1 MTRGFGESRRGALQS
16 GPFDHGMITGRTRF
30 TQNGSSDPPSGGEG
44 APPRQRP
51 PCPATGGGRKEV
63 GLLPPLGARRTPH
76 RRWQRRAARSVLL
89 AVILMPLTVLSTGSL
104 TAQATPTASRLEE
117 QLDQLNRESDQLVE
131 QYNQSNEA
139 LKRIRRS
146 LEGLRAQASGAEA
159 DVRKLQAVLGARASA
174 AYVQG
179 AGSAVAAV
187 LGSDDPAAAIAR
199 VQVLELLAANDGDLM
214 DQLGVAGKALGER
227 QRDLVAAE
235 RSQAAEVDRLAAKKA
250 EVERAADKTRALL
263 ARMRAADRPS
273 TPSRPSDP
281 VAPPP
286 SGGGGG
292 GSGSAAAVVVA
303 YARAQVGKP
312 YCYGGSGPGCFDC
325 SGLTLMAWRQARVSL
340 PHSSAAQYNVGRRI
354 SAGELQPGDLIFY
367 YSPISHVSVYI
378 GGGQRISATHTGD
391 YVRVQSLGS
400 SIVGYARP
408 NG

>member
-1 MTRGFGESRRGALQS
+1 
-16 GPFDHGMITGRTRF
+16 
-30 TQNGSSDPPSGGEG
+30 
-44 APPRQRP
+44 
-51 PCPATGGGRKEV
+51 
-63 GLLPPLGARRTPH
+63 LPPLGARRPLH
-76 RRWQRRAARSVLL
+76 RRWPRRAVQGVLL
-89 AVILMPLTVLSTGSL
+89 AAILVPLTVLSTGSKT
-104 TAQATPTASRLEE
+104 TAQATPASPARLEDR
-117 QLDQLNRESDQLVE
+117 LDQLNRESDQLVE
-131 QYNQSNEA
+131 QYDQSNES

-146 LEGLRAQASGAEA
+146 LAGLRAQASGAEA

-214 DQLGVAGKALGER
+214 DQLGLAGKVLAAR
-227 QRDLVAAE
+227 KADLVAAE
-235 RSQAAEVDRLAAKKA
+235 KAQAAEVKRLEAKKA
-250 EVERAADKTRALL
+250 EVERAADRTRALL
-263 ARMRAADRPS
+263 SRMRAADRPQA
-273 TPSRPSDP
+273 PARPSKP

-292 GSGSAAAVVVA
+292 GSGSAAAAVA

-312 YCYGGSGPGCFDC
+312 YCYGGAGSACFDC
-325 SGLTLMAWRQARVSL
+325 SGLTMMAWRQAGISL

-354 SAGELQPGDLIFY
+354 SASELQPGDLIFY
-367 YSPISHVSVYI
+367 YSPISHVSIYI

>member
-1 MTRGFGESRRGALQS
+1 MLAA
-16 GPFDHGMITGRTRF
+16 I
-30 TQNGSSDPPSGGEG
+30 
-44 APPRQRP
+44 
-51 PCPATGGGRKEV
+51 
-63 GLLPPLGARRTPH
+63 LLP
-76 RRWQRRAARSVLL
+76 
-89 AVILMPLTVLSTGSL
+89 LTLLSTGSNT
-104 TAQATPTASRLEE
+104 TALATPASPARLED
-117 QLDQLNRESDQLVE
+117 QLDQLNREADQLVE

-139 LKRIRRS
+139 LARIKRS
-146 LEGLRAQASGAEA
+146 LKGLRSQANRAEE
-159 DVRKLQAVLGARASA
+159 DLRRLRAVLGARASA

-199 VQVLELLAANDGDLM
+199 VQVLDLLAAHDGDLM
-214 DQLGVAGKALGER
+214 DQLGVAGKSYDER
-227 QRDLVAAE
+227 RRNLVAAE
-235 RSQAAEVDRLAAKKA
+235 KAQAAEVARLAAKKA

-273 TPSRPSDP
+273 APSPPSGP

-286 SGGGGG
+286 SGGGG
-292 GSGSAAAVVVA
+292 GSGSAAAVVA
-303 YARAQVGKP
+303 YVRAQVGKP
-312 YCYGGSGPGCFDC
+312 YCYGGSGPSCFDC
-325 SGLTLMAWRQARVSL
+325 SGLTMMAWRQAGVSL
-340 PHSSAAQYNVGRRI
+340 PHSSASQYNVGRRI

-408 NG
+408 SG

>member
-1 MTRGFGESRRGALQS
+1 
-16 GPFDHGMITGRTRF
+16 
-30 TQNGSSDPPSGGEG
+30 
-44 APPRQRP
+44 
-51 PCPATGGGRKEV
+51 
-63 GLLPPLGARRTPH
+63 
-76 RRWQRRAARSVLL
+76 VLL
-89 AVILMPLTVLSTGSL
+89 AAILMPLTVLSTGSNT
-104 TAQATPTASRLEE
+104 TAVAAPTSSARLED
-117 QLDQLNRESDQLVE
+117 QLDQLNRQADQLVE

-139 LKRIRRS
+139 LKRLRRAHKA
-146 LEGLRAQASGAEA
+146 LRAQASGAQA

-187 LGSDDPAAAIAR
+187 LGSDDPNAAIDR
-199 VQVLELLAANDGDLM
+199 VQVLDLLANHDGDLM
-214 DQLGVAGKALGER
+214 DQLWVAGKALDARQGE
-227 QRDLVAAE
+227 LVAAE
-235 RSQAAEVDRLAAKKA
+235 KAQAAEVDRLAAKKA

-292 GSGSAAAVVVA
+292 GASGSAAAVVA

-312 YCYGGSGPGCFDC
+312 YCYGGSGSACFDC
-325 SGLTLMAWRQARVSL
+325 SGLTMMAWRQAGVSL
-340 PHSSAAQYNVGRRI
+340 PHSSAAQYSVGRRV

-378 GGGQRISATHTGD
+378 GNGQRISATHTGD

-400 SIVGYARP
+400 SIVGFARP

>member
-1 MTRGFGESRRGALQS
+1 
-16 GPFDHGMITGRTRF
+16 
-30 TQNGSSDPPSGGEG
+30 
-44 APPRQRP
+44 
-51 PCPATGGGRKEV
+51 
-63 GLLPPLGARRTPH
+63 LPPLGARRTPH
-76 RRWQRRAARSVLL
+76 RRWPRRVARSVLL
-89 AVILMPLTVLSTGSL
+89 AAILMPLTVLSTGSNM
-104 TAQATPTASRLEE
+104 TAAAAPTSSARLED
-117 QLDQLNRESDQLVE
+117 QLDQLNREADQLVE

-139 LKRIRRS
+139 LKRLRRS
-146 LEGLRAQASGAEA
+146 LKSLRAQASGAAA

-187 LGSDDPAAAIAR
+187 LGSDDPTAAIDR
-199 VQVLELLAANDGDLM
+199 VQVLDLLAARDGDLM

-227 QRDLVAAE
+227 QRVLVAAE
-235 RSQAAEVDRLAAKKA
+235 KAQAAEVDRLAAKKA

-263 ARMRAADRPS
+263 ARMRAAARPS
-273 TPSRPSDP
+273 VPSRPSDP
-281 VAPPP
+281 IAPPP

-292 GSGSAAAVVVA
+292 GGGGGGSAAAVVA

-325 SGLTLMAWRQARVSL
+325 SGLTMMAWQQAGVSL
-340 PHSSAAQYNVGRRI
+340 PHSSAAQYSVGRRV
-354 SAGELQPGDLIFY
+354 SASELQPGDLVFY

-378 GGGQRISATHTGD
+378 GNGQRISATHTGD

>member
-1 MTRGFGESRRGALQS
+1 
-16 GPFDHGMITGRTRF
+16 
-30 TQNGSSDPPSGGEG
+30 
-44 APPRQRP
+44 
-51 PCPATGGGRKEV
+51 
-63 GLLPPLGARRTPH
+63 
-76 RRWQRRAARSVLL
+76 VLL
-89 AVILMPLTVLSTGSL
+89 AAILLPLTVLSTGPM
-104 TAQATPTASRLEE
+104 TASATPAPSRLED
-117 QLDQLNRESDQLVE
+117 QLDRQNREADQLVE

-139 LKRIRRS
+139 LKKIRGS
-146 LEGLRAQASGAEA
+146 LKGLRAEASGAEA
-159 DVRKLQAVLGARASA
+159 DLRKLQATLGARASA

-199 VQVLELLAANDGDLM
+199 VQVLEVLASHDGDLM
-214 DQLGVAGKALGER
+214 DQLGVAGKAFEER
-227 QRDLVAAE
+227 HRNLVAAE
-235 RSQAAEVDRLAAKKA
+235 KTQAAEVERLQAKKA

-273 TPSRPSDP
+273 APSAPSSGP

-286 SGGGGG
+286 SGGGAV
-292 GSGSAAAVVVA
+292 SGSAAAAVA

-312 YCYGGSGPGCFDC
+312 YCYGGEGPGCFDC
-325 SGLTLMAWRQARVSL
+325 SGLTMMAWRQAGVSL

-367 YSPISHVSVYI
+367 YSPISHVSIYI

>member
-1 MTRGFGESRRGALQS
+1 
-16 GPFDHGMITGRTRF
+16 
-30 TQNGSSDPPSGGEG
+30 
-44 APPRQRP
+44 
-51 PCPATGGGRKEV
+51 
-63 GLLPPLGARRTPH
+63 
-76 RRWQRRAARSVLL
+76 VLL
-89 AVILMPLTVLSTGSL
+89 AAVLVPLTVLSTGPT
-104 TAQATPTASRLEE
+104 TAQATPTSSARLED
-117 QLDQLNRESDQLVE
+117 QLDQLNREADQLVE

-146 LEGLRAQASGAEA
+146 LKGLQTQASGAEA

-235 RSQAAEVDRLAAKKA
+235 KAQAAEVDRLAAKKA

-263 ARMRAADRPS
+263 ARMRAADRS
-273 TPSRPSDP
+273 SVPSRPSAP

-292 GSGSAAAVVVA
+292 GGGGSAAAVVA

-325 SGLTLMAWRQARVSL
+325 SGLTMMAWRQAGVSL
-340 PHSSAAQYNVGRRI
+340 PHSSASQYSVGRRV

-378 GGGQRISATHTGD
+378 GNGQRISATHTGD

-400 SIVGYARP
+400 SIVGFARP

>member
-1 MTRGFGESRRGALQS
+1 
-16 GPFDHGMITGRTRF
+16 
-30 TQNGSSDPPSGGEG
+30 
-44 APPRQRP
+44 
-51 PCPATGGGRKEV
+51 
-63 GLLPPLGARRTPH
+63 
-76 RRWQRRAARSVLL
+76 VLL
-89 AVILMPLTVLSTGSL
+89 AAILMPLTVLSTGPNT
-104 TAQATPTASRLEE
+104 TAVAAPTSSARLED
-117 QLDQLNRESDQLVE
+117 QLDQLNREADQLVE

-139 LKRIRRS
+139 LKRLQRAHKA
-146 LEGLRAQASGAEA
+146 LRAQASGAQA

-187 LGSDDPAAAIAR
+187 LGSDDPNAAIDR
-199 VQVLELLAANDGDLM
+199 VQVLDLLANRDGDLM
-214 DQLGVAGKALGER
+214 DQLWVAGKALDARQGE
-227 QRDLVAAE
+227 LVAAE
-235 RSQAAEVDRLAAKKA
+235 KAQAAEVDRLAAKKA
-250 EVERAADKTRALL
+250 EVEQAADKTRALL

-292 GSGSAAAVVVA
+292 GASGSAAAVVA

-312 YCYGGSGPGCFDC
+312 YCYGGSGSACFDC
-325 SGLTLMAWRQARVSL
+325 SGLTMMAWQQAGVSL
-340 PHSSAAQYNVGRRI
+340 PHSSAAQYSVGRRV

-378 GGGQRISATHTGD
+378 GNGQRISATHTGD

>member
-1 MTRGFGESRRGALQS
+1 M
-16 GPFDHGMITGRTRF
+16 
-30 TQNGSSDPPSGGEG
+30 
-44 APPRQRP
+44 
-51 PCPATGGGRKEV
+51 
-63 GLLPPLGARRTPH
+63 
-76 RRWQRRAARSVLL
+76 LL
-89 AVILMPLTVLSTGSL
+89 AAILMPLTVLSTGPL
-104 TAQATPTASRLEE
+104 TAQATPTASRLED

-139 LKRIRRS
+139 LQRIRRS
-146 LEGLRAQASGAEA
+146 LKGLRAQASGAEA
-159 DVRKLQAVLGARASA
+159 DVRKLQQVLGARASA

-214 DQLGVAGKALGER
+214 DQLGVAGQALGER
-227 QRDLVAAE
+227 KRNLVAAE
-235 RSQAAEVDRLAAKKA
+235 RAQAAEVDRLQAKKA

-263 ARMRAADRPS
+263 ARMRAADRPAA
-273 TPSRPSDP
+273 PSAPSSP

-292 GSGSAAAVVVA
+292 GSGSAAAAVA

-325 SGLTLMAWRQARVSL
+325 SGLTMMAWAQAGVSL
-340 PHSSAAQYNVGRRI
+340 PHSSASQFNVGRRI
-354 SAGELQPGDLIFY
+354 SASELQPGDLIFY
-367 YSPISHVSVYI
+367 YSPISHVSIYI

-408 NG
+408 TG

>member
-1 MTRGFGESRRGALQS
+1 MLAA
-16 GPFDHGMITGRTRF
+16 I
-30 TQNGSSDPPSGGEG
+30 
-44 APPRQRP
+44 
-51 PCPATGGGRKEV
+51 
-63 GLLPPLGARRTPH
+63 LLP
-76 RRWQRRAARSVLL
+76 
-89 AVILMPLTVLSTGSL
+89 LTLLSTGSNT
-104 TAQATPTASRLEE
+104 TALATPASPARLED
-117 QLDQLNRESDQLVE
+117 QLDQLNREADQLVE

-139 LKRIRRS
+139 LARIKRS
-146 LEGLRAQASGAEA
+146 LKGLRGQANVAEE
-159 DVRKLQAVLGARASA
+159 DLRKLRAVLGARASA

-199 VQVLELLAANDGDLM
+199 VQVLDLLAAHDGDLM
-214 DQLGVAGKALGER
+214 DQLGVAGKSYDER
-227 QRDLVAAE
+227 HRNLVAAE
-235 RSQAAEVDRLAAKKA
+235 KAQAAEVDRLAAKKA

-263 ARMRAADRPS
+263 ARMRAVDRPAA
-273 TPSRPSDP
+273 PSQPSGP

-292 GSGSAAAVVVA
+292 GGGTGSAAAVVA

-325 SGLTLMAWRQARVSL
+325 SGLTMMAWRQAGVSL
-340 PHSSAAQYNVGRRI
+340 PHSSASQYNVGRRI
-354 SAGELQPGDLIFY
+354 SASELQPGDLVFY

-400 SIVGYARP
+400 SIVGYGRP

>member
-1 MTRGFGESRRGALQS
+1 MLAAILLPLAVLS
-16 GPFDHGMITGRTRF
+16 
-30 TQNGSSDPPSGGEG
+30 NGSNTTASAS
-44 APPRQRP
+44 
-51 PCPATGGGRKEV
+51 PATS
-63 GLLPPLGARRTPH
+63 A
-76 RRWQRRAARSVLL
+76 
-89 AVILMPLTVLSTGSL
+89 
-104 TAQATPTASRLEE
+104 RLED
-117 QLDQLNRESDQLVE
+117 QLDQLNREADQLVE

-139 LKRIRRS
+139 LKKIRKS
-146 LEGLRAQASGAEA
+146 LKGLRAEANGAQ
-159 DVRKLQAVLGARASA
+159 DDLRKLQASLGARASA

-199 VQVLELLAANDGDLM
+199 VQVLDLLAAHDGDLM
-214 DQLGVAGKALGER
+214 DQLGLAGEAFDER
-227 QRDLVAAE
+227 QRNLIAAE
-235 RSQAAEVDRLAAKKA
+235 KAQAAEVKRLQAKKA

-263 ARMRAADRPS
+263 SRMRAADRPS
-273 TPSRPSDP
+273 VPSAPGS

-286 SGGGGG
+286 PASGGGG
-292 GSGSAAAVVVA
+292 GSGSAAAVVA

-325 SGLTLMAWRQARVSL
+325 SGLTMMAWAQAGVSL

-354 SAGELQPGDLIFY
+354 SASELQPGDLIFY

-391 YVRVQSLGS
+391 YVRVQSLGN

>member
-1 MTRGFGESRRGALQS
+1 VFL
-16 GPFDHGMITGRTRF
+16 
-30 TQNGSSDPPSGGEG
+30 
-44 APPRQRP
+44 
-51 PCPATGGGRKEV
+51 
-63 GLLPPLGARRTPH
+63 
-76 RRWQRRAARSVLL
+76 AA
-89 AVILMPLTVLSTGSL
+89 ILVPLTVLSTGSNM
-104 TAQATPTASRLEE
+104 TAVATPTSSARLED
-117 QLDQLNRESDQLVE
+117 QLDRLNRESDQLVE

-146 LEGLRAQASGAEA
+146 LKGLRAQATGAEA

-214 DQLGVAGKALGER
+214 EQLGVAGKALGER

-235 RSQAAEVDRLAAKKA
+235 KTQAAEVDRLAAKKA

-263 ARMRAADRPS
+263 ARMRAADRS
-273 TPSRPSDP
+273 SVPSRPSAP

-286 SGGGGG
+286 SGSGGGG
-292 GSGSAAAVVVA
+292 GSGSAAAVVA

-325 SGLTLMAWRQARVSL
+325 SGLTMMAWRQAGVSL
-340 PHSSAAQYNVGRRI
+340 PHSSSAQYNVGRRI
-354 SAGELQPGDLIFY
+354 SASELQPGDLIFY

-378 GGGQRISATHTGD
+378 GNGQRISATHTGD

-400 SIVGYARP
+400 SIVGFARP

>member
-1 MTRGFGESRRGALQS
+1 
-16 GPFDHGMITGRTRF
+16 
-30 TQNGSSDPPSGGEG
+30 
-44 APPRQRP
+44 
-51 PCPATGGGRKEV
+51 
-63 GLLPPLGARRTPH
+63 
-76 RRWQRRAARSVLL
+76 VLL
-89 AVILMPLTVLSTGSL
+89 AAILMPLTVLSTGSNT
-104 TAQATPTASRLEE
+104 TAVAAPTSSARLED
-117 QLDQLNRESDQLVE
+117 QLDQLNRQADQLVE

-139 LKRIRRS
+139 LKRLQRAHKA
-146 LEGLRAQASGAEA
+146 LRAQASGAQA

-187 LGSDDPAAAIAR
+187 LGSDDPNAAIDR
-199 VQVLELLAANDGDLM
+199 VQVLDLLANHDGDLM
-214 DQLGVAGKALGER
+214 DQLWVAGKALDARQGE
-227 QRDLVAAE
+227 LVAAE
-235 RSQAAEVDRLAAKKA
+235 KAQAAEVDRLAAKKA

-292 GSGSAAAVVVA
+292 GASGSAAAVVA

-312 YCYGGSGPGCFDC
+312 YCYGGSGSACFDC
-325 SGLTLMAWRQARVSL
+325 SGLTMMAWQQAGVSL
-340 PHSSAAQYNVGRRI
+340 PHSSAAQYSVGRRV

-378 GGGQRISATHTGD
+378 GNGQRISATHTGD

>member
-1 MTRGFGESRRGALQS
+1 
-16 GPFDHGMITGRTRF
+16 
-30 TQNGSSDPPSGGEG
+30 
-44 APPRQRP
+44 
-51 PCPATGGGRKEV
+51 
-63 GLLPPLGARRTPH
+63 
-76 RRWQRRAARSVLL
+76 VLL
-89 AVILMPLTVLSTGSL
+89 AAILMPLTVLSTGSNT
-104 TAQATPTASRLEE
+104 TAVAAPTSSARLED
-117 QLDQLNRESDQLVE
+117 QLDQLNRQADQLVE

-139 LKRIRRS
+139 LKRLRRAHKA
-146 LEGLRAQASGAEA
+146 LRAQASGAQA

-187 LGSDDPAAAIAR
+187 LGSDDPNAAIDR
-199 VQVLELLAANDGDLM
+199 VQVLDLLANHDGDLM
-214 DQLGVAGKALGER
+214 DQLWVAGKALDARQGE
-227 QRDLVAAE
+227 LVAAE
-235 RSQAAEVDRLAAKKA
+235 KAQAAEVDRLAAKKA

-292 GSGSAAAVVVA
+292 GASGSAAAVVA

-312 YCYGGSGPGCFDC
+312 YCYGGSGSACFDC
-325 SGLTLMAWRQARVSL
+325 SGLTMMAWRQAGVSL
-340 PHSSAAQYNVGRRI
+340 PHSSAAQYSVGRRV

-378 GGGQRISATHTGD
+378 GNGQRISATHTGD

-400 SIVGYARP
+400 SIVGYGRP

>member
-1 MTRGFGESRRGALQS
+1 
-16 GPFDHGMITGRTRF
+16 
-30 TQNGSSDPPSGGEG
+30 
-44 APPRQRP
+44 
-51 PCPATGGGRKEV
+51 
-63 GLLPPLGARRTPH
+63 
-76 RRWQRRAARSVLL
+76 VLL
-89 AVILMPLTVLSTGSL
+89 AAILMPLTVLSTGSNT
-104 TAQATPTASRLEE
+104 TAVAAPTSSARLED
-117 QLDQLNRESDQLVE
+117 QLDQLNRQADQLVE

-139 LKRIRRS
+139 LKRLQRAHKA
-146 LEGLRAQASGAEA
+146 LRAQASGARA

-187 LGSDDPAAAIAR
+187 LGSDDPNAAIDR
-199 VQVLELLAANDGDLM
+199 VQVLDLLANRDGDLM
-214 DQLGVAGKALGER
+214 DQLWVAGKALDARQGE
-227 QRDLVAAE
+227 LVAAE
-235 RSQAAEVDRLAAKKA
+235 KAQAAEVDRLAAKKA

-292 GSGSAAAVVVA
+292 GASGSAAAVVA

-312 YCYGGSGPGCFDC
+312 YCYGGSGSACFDC
-325 SGLTLMAWRQARVSL
+325 SGLTMMAWQQAGVSL
-340 PHSSAAQYNVGRRI
+340 PHSSAAQYSVGRRV

-378 GGGQRISATHTGD
+378 GNGQRISATHTGD

>member
-1 MTRGFGESRRGALQS
+1 M
-16 GPFDHGMITGRTRF
+16 
-30 TQNGSSDPPSGGEG
+30 
-44 APPRQRP
+44 
-51 PCPATGGGRKEV
+51 
-63 GLLPPLGARRTPH
+63 PPLGARRTPH
-76 RRWQRRAARSVLL
+76 RRWPRRAARSVLL
-89 AVILMPLTVLSTGSL
+89 AAIVLPLTVLSTGPM
-104 TAQATPTASRLEE
+104 TATATPASPARLE
-117 QLDQLNRESDQLVE
+117 DQLERQNREADQLVE

-139 LKRIRRS
+139 LKEIRRS
-146 LEGLRAQASGAEA
+146 LKGLRAEASGAQ
-159 DVRKLQAVLGARASA
+159 DDLRKLQASLGARASA

-199 VQVLELLAANDGDLM
+199 VQVLDLLAAHDGDLM
-214 DQLGVAGKALGER
+214 DQLGVAGKAFDER
-227 QRDLVAAE
+227 QRNLVAAE
-235 RSQAAEVDRLAAKKA
+235 KAQAAEVERLQAKKA

-273 TPSRPSDP
+273 APSAPPSSP

-292 GSGSAAAVVVA
+292 SGSAAAAVA

-325 SGLTLMAWRQARVSL
+325 SGLTMMAWQQAGVSL
-340 PHSSAAQYNVGRRI
+340 PHSSASQYNVGRRI
-354 SAGELQPGDLIFY
+354 SASELQPGDLIFY
-367 YSPISHVSVYI
+367 YSPISHVSIYI